1 MKRHPGRGT
10 TLKEYLAEEM
20 RDPEYRRLY
29 KRAGV
34 ELQVALAIYQAREV
48 EKMSQGDLARALK
61 TKQQT
66 ISRIECGAQN
76 VTIGTL
82 NKIAHALKRR
92 LEIRFV
98 DADSARR

>member
-1 MKRHPGRGT
+1 MKKRRDGP
-10 TLKEYLAEEM
+10 TLDEYLAEEM

-29 KRAGV
+29 EEADIEYK
-34 ELQVALAIYQAREV
+34 VALEISKARDDA
-48 EKMSQGDLARALK
+48 KMSQGDLARTLN

-82 NKIAHALKRR
+82 NKIARALKKR
-92 LEIRFV
+92 LQIRFV
-98 DADSARR
+98 DAA